1 MVDKVELKKWWDIFV
16 GDGNF
21 TEIRILGRFSYSGYF
36 RNFENLVSRI
46 EPYTNMDDEQIYF
59 ILNSIDKDCYAR
71 PQCEKFVKSPKVT
84 TTDSDIIR
92 RKFLLLDFDP
102 IRKSQTNSSDAQF
115 ELAHKKAQ
123 DVYRFLIREHGFT
136 DSIICISG
144 NGWHVL
150 VPVDLPCN
158 KETDKIIKDFYTY
171 MGSVFTDDKVEFD
184 EKVYTNARLTKLY
197 STVAKKGA
205 NVPSNP
211 WRQSKIVYIPKDLKP
226 TPIEKIKELADLL
239 PKEEPKQ
246 APQSNSSWN
255 RYGEKFNLEKWLNTY
270 GIEYRKKQEGSSTKY
285 EIKTCPW
292 HTTHS
297 VDNPYSSAIYQ
308 DTDGKVTYTC
318 AHSHCRDKQW
328 KDFRLYYQPDAYDKP
343 QWQPQQYMPRSY
355 APQKPK
361 YEIKEEI
368 PELGEKWMPL
378 SSVEK
383 VDLTKLEKVKTGF
396 TELDNRIGGLY
407 MSEVTVLSGS
417 NACVDCDTEYFN
429 GKEWKKI
436 SDYTIGDKVLQYNA
450 DGIAELVTPQRYI
463 KSPCDEL
470 YLLQSITGVDQCV
483 SEDHNLVYMTSKGHL
498 AKKSVKDMLSM
509 HEKSN
514 KGFSGKFYTTFRY
527 EQGCGVDLTDDE
539 IRLMCAII
547 CDGHFPNIFKDKD
560 IVRINLKKERKKKR
574 LEMLLKRCGIPYR
587 KEQYNPH
594 DLQYNTYLF
603 HAPRHEKE
611 FGDYWYG
618 CSANQFAIIAD
629 EILYWDGCIKNE
641 SRRNSS
647 YSSNSKKNIDFVQFA
662 FATIGV
668 RTHINIDNRVGKP
681 HSGGKYVYKTIGYS
695 LTICKTKNP
704 SLINPVKKKT
714 FGKVK
719 TKDGFKYCF
728 TVPSGMLVL
737 RRNGNI
743 NITGNC
749 GKSSWLNSVILNIIQ
764 QKYKVAL
771 WSGELRADI
780 LKSWI
785 QMVAA
790 GKDYLRPSQFEQGQ
804 YYVPDSIGSKI
815 DAWLDGMFYLYNN
828 KYGNVA
834 SQVLHDIKILTKAG
848 VKVFVIDNMMS
859 MNIDVFDGDKNEKQK
874 QFILALKDFAMEE
887 QVHVILV
894 AHPRKS
900 VAFLRKTDIS
910 GSGDII
916 NAVDNCFIFHRVNE
930 DFIHAITDFYDA
942 ARASQLRQYGNVL
955 AVEKNRLRGVVD
967 LMVGVQYEIESRR
980 FKNYIDEDIH
990 YDWENIGVQQTFQS
1004 TLDRS
1009 INTLQNTF
1017 GGMEV
1022 VDNNLPFGSPQLDNC
1037 PF

>member
-1 MVDKVELKKWWDIFV
+1 
-16 GDGNF
+16 
-21 TEIRILGRFSYSGYF
+21 
-36 RNFENLVSRI
+36 
-46 EPYTNMDDEQIYF
+46 
-59 ILNSIDKDCYAR
+59 
-71 PQCEKFVKSPKVT
+71 
-84 TTDSDIIR
+84 
-92 RKFLLLDFDP
+92 
-102 IRKSQTNSSDAQF
+102 
-115 ELAHKKAQ
+115 
-123 DVYRFLIREHGFT
+123 
-136 DSIICISG
+136 
-144 NGWHVL
+144 
-150 VPVDLPCN
+150 
-158 KETDKIIKDFYTY
+158 
-171 MGSVFTDDKVEFD
+171 
-184 EKVYTNARLTKLY
+184 
-197 STVAKKGA
+197 
-205 NVPSNP
+205 
-211 WRQSKIVYIPKDLKP
+211 
-226 TPIEKIKELADLL
+226 
-239 PKEEPKQ
+239 
-246 APQSNSSWN
+246 
-255 RYGEKFNLEKWLNTY
+255 
-270 GIEYRKKQEGSSTKY
+270 
-285 EIKTCPW
+285 
-292 HTTHS
+292 
-297 VDNPYSSAIYQ
+297 
-308 DTDGKVTYTC
+308 
-318 AHSHCRDKQW
+318 
-328 KDFRLYYQPDAYDKP
+328 
-343 QWQPQQYMPRSY
+343 
-355 APQKPK
+355 
-361 YEIKEEI
+361 
-368 PELGEKWMPL
+368 
-378 SSVEK
+378 
-383 VDLTKLEKVKTGF
+383 
-396 TELDNRIGGLY
+396 
-407 MSEVTVLSGS
+407 
-417 NACVDCDTEYFN
+417 
-429 GKEWKKI
+429 
-436 SDYTIGDKVLQYNA
+436 
-450 DGIAELVTPQRYI
+450 
-463 KSPCDEL
+463 
-470 YLLQSITGVDQCV
+470 
-483 SEDHNLVYMTSKGHL
+483 MTSKGHI

-547 CDGHFPNIFKDKD
+547 CDGHFPNSFKDKD
-560 IVRINLKKERKKKR
+560 IVRINLKKERKKER

-587 KEQYNPH
+587 KEQYTPH
-594 DLQYNTYLF
+594 DLQFNTYLF

-618 CSANQFAIIAD
+618 CSANQFAIVAD
-629 EILYWDGCIKNE
+629 EILYWDGSINNE
-641 SRRNSS
+641 LRHNSS
-647 YSSNSKKNIDFVQFA
+647 YYSNSKKNIDFVQFA

-668 RTHINIDNRVGKP
+668 RTHINIDNRVGKT

-704 SLINPVKKKT
+704 SLVNPVKKKT

-764 QKYKVAL
+764 QNYKVAL

-930 DFIHAITDFYDA
+930 DFIHAITEFYDA

-967 LMVGVQYEIESRR
+967 LMVGMQYEIESRR

-1022 VDNNLPFGSPQLDNC
+1022 VDNNQPFGSPQLDNC